1 MDSVT
6 TQEDVLRLAKSKR
19 TDPKLKKIAEAWNLD
34 YFQIYREWYPLG
46 CSRDFLI
53 PLVEL
58 SRLVG
63 EAQGRQILLDC
74 KQDRTGRSEPTAKD
88 WAIID
93 VKSALSKA
101 KGLRLACVIP
111 QSKGNEG
118 RTQSSQSRE
127 PVGARSGGTRK
138 RVRHEEDL
146 VDDREAPTSEPD
158 ETSFPMTGRSSEPAD
173 TTNTPAQQHSDA
185 ARAMLDSLERGAN
198 RRGKENTTSTRITAR
213 DQFPP
218 TPNSAIPADL
228 SACSVHMT
236 DNSRSSSSPLR
247 PTRTSVDLTVGR
259 SNGARVTNGA
269 EPARETHQLVPGAAQ
284 PEWNNDDRMDI
295 LLRAFNPNPSMW
307 YIVPTQMLE
316 AGQAVSATRLEF
328 RSARTLPKMA
338 LIPLCGADGAQRIL
352 IVFDRMRAHAF
363 IFDAEG
369 CDHAAKLAWSTAQS
383 LLTKLKFLQG
393 EASTELCP
401 FPSMLPNEGVN
412 SGIHLIV
419 AALHKLHER
428 PIESISPKL
437 WRALLAGFF
446 PDGRDPPQARFDKL
460 LADLT
465 KLTCSEENEGV
476 GIEQSIKDAESLP
489 VAHTNVESYAG
500 QARLLLQMTEAQLR
514 GREERRKLAGFHEW
528 LLAKPPDTEFFA
540 DEVAALET
548 NVVSQLDTLPEISEW
563 CERQLRSIKTSCQHA
578 VQLCEQT
585 TIALEARRKAIV
597 QTADAKHKRLGVK
610 LMALST

>member
-19 TDPKLKKIAEAWNLD
+19 TDPKLKRIAKVWNLN
-34 YFQIYREWYPLG
+34 YVQIYHEWYPLG
-46 CSRDFLI
+46 CSRNFLI
-53 PLVEL
+53 LLVKL
-58 SRLVG
+58 SGLT
-63 EAQGRQILLDC
+63 EDYSQGRQILLEC
-74 KQDRTGRSEPTAKD
+74 KQQRTRKTEPSSSNWTLADAESAVKRAEKMLTANGPGWAHETESMAKD
-88 WAIID
+88 AH
-93 VKSALSKA
+93 V
-101 KGLRLACVIP
+101 
-111 QSKGNEG
+111 
-118 RTQSSQSRE
+118 TQSVDHGYTGTR
-127 PVGARSGGTRK
+127 TRK
-138 RVRHEEDL
+138 RSRWESEQNG
-146 VDDREAPTSEPD
+146 TSVH
-158 ETSFPMTGRSSEPAD
+158 STGESTELAR
-173 TTNTPAQQHSDA
+173 TTPAQRHSDA
-185 ARAMLDSLERGAN
+185 AGVLVESLQTRRHGRSRQTTALPHTTAPN
-198 RRGKENTTSTRITAR
+198 R
-213 DQFPP
+213 FPP
-218 TPNSAIPADL
+218 TPSSAISTDL
-228 SACSVHMT
+228 RPCSVDMP

-247 PTRTSVDLTVGR
+247 PAQTPVDLTGGR
-259 SNGARVTNGA
+259 VNGARVTNGA
-269 EPARETHQLVPGAAQ
+269 EPTRETHQVVPRDAAQ
-284 PEWNNDDRMDI
+284 PEWNNDDRLDI
-295 LLRAFNPNPSMW
+295 LLRAFNPDPSMW

-328 RSARTLPKMA
+328 KSARTLPKMA

-363 IFDAEG
+363 IFNAEG

-460 LADLT
+460 LAGLT

-489 VAHTNVESYAG
+489 LAQTTVESYAG

-548 NVVSQLDTLPEISEW
+548 NVVSQLDTLPDISEW
-563 CERQLRSIKTSCQHA
+563 CERQLCSIETSCQHA
-578 VQLCEQT
+578 VQVCEQT

-597 QTADAKHKRLGVK
+597 QTAEVKHKRLGVK